1 MNKSKLFAL
10 IIGIVGLGLA
20 GAVYAKTYSAHGSGS
35 PVLEITKPAQPMTG
49 IAPIG
54 AQRVPFTKVDLTARG
69 TDIQIDEITVAQTGF
84 ADDDA
89 LEDILFLDSN
99 GEEITVPIIIPI
111 GTTLHLTVAANIADD
126 AEEFAGQ
133 VPSLTITNISASG
146 IIYLK
151 EN

>member
-1 MNKSKLFAL
+1 MNKSKYIAL
-10 IIGIVGLGLA
+10 IISVVVLGTA
-20 GAVYAKTYSAHGSGS
+20 GVVYAQTYSASGSGK
-35 PVLEITKPAQPMTG
+35 PELMITKPAQPASS

-54 AQRVPFTKVDLTARG
+54 ALRVPFTKVDLTARG
-69 TDIQIDEITVAQTGF
+69 TDIQIDEITVMQTGF

-89 LEDILFLDSN
+89 LEDIVFLDSD
-99 GEEITVPIIIPI
+99 GEEITVPIIIPV

-151 EN
+151 

>member
-1 MNKSKLFAL
+1 MNKSKLFA
-10 IIGIVGLGLA
+10 IIISSVVLGTAGIV
-20 GAVYAKTYSAHGSGS
+20 YAQTYSAHGAGS
-35 PVLEITKPAQPMTG
+35 PVLEITKPAQPVSS

-69 TDIQIDEITVAQTGF
+69 TDIQVDEITVIQTGF
-84 ADDDA
+84 ANDDA
-89 LEDILFLDSN
+89 LEDILFLDSD
-99 GEEITVPIIIPI
+99 GEEITVPIVIPV

-133 VPSLTITNISASG
+133 APSLTITNISASG

-151 EN
+151 QD